1 MNQDTI
7 RGNWRQFRGKLKA
20 QWGRLTDDDLDII
33 DGRRDQLVGVLQKR
47 EGIERKDAENLVSDW
62 ETDNRYVW

>member
-7 RGNWRQFRGKLKA
+7 RGNWMQFRGKLKA